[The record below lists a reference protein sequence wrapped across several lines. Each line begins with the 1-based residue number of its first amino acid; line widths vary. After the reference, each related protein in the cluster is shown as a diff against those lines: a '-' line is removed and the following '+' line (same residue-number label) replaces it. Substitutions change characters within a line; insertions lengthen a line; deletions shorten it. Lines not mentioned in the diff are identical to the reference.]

1 MKKLV
6 FLSLAI
12 VLHTF
17 STGVEAADGALAF
30 TPASQQYVEVPNFHT
45 LGVTNEVTIEFWAF
59 TNAAGNHSAFILEAD
74 AGGNRCQMHTAYSN
88 GQTFWDFGSIVG
100 NAGRLQVATPSG
112 TVGAWTHWA
121 VVASASG
128 SFMKIYRDGVEVA
141 TKTGMDDFSTSTAR
155 SLRIGGNTGLFF
167 DGQLDEFRVW
177 NVARTASE
185 IAANRHVPLT
195 GSEAGLRLFLKLD
208 ETSGTTAVN
217 SATATGAA
225 YDGTLV
231 NAPVR
236 STRPVLVTTLA
247 NELDTPSG
255 ADLSLREALRDAA
268 AAAGADSISFA
279 PALAGGTITL
289 SAGIAVNNSAGVTV
303 DATSLPGGITID
315 AGAGTNRVFN
325 IASGGVIT
333 LNGLTL
339 TGGSTAGSDDGGAIH
354 NQGTLTMSRC
364 TLTGNAASDEGG
376 AIHNTSTLSMSQCT
390 LSGNTSGRNGGA
402 IMSIPGT
409 VTLTQCTIAG
419 NTATNSGGG
428 VSIFGSTVS
437 LTNCLIAGNTAPS
450 GPDLNGS
457 TYTRS
462 GVNLIGKNANVTT
475 PFPSGQPNANGDFV
489 GTNAA
494 PLSPQLDVLGSYG
507 GPTQTRRLLAGSPAL
522 NRIASPAFTT
532 DQRGFPIVGAADI
545 GAYESQVGAIA
556 ALAIN
561 EDATT
566 GTLPFSVGTVGT
578 LTATSSNTALVP
590 NASITLGGSGSS
602 RTLAATPL
610 ADANG
615 TTTITVTD
623 SPSGEAASFTLTV
636 TAVNDT
642 PTLNAISN
650 PAAINEDAPQQTV
663 SLSGIGTGAAN
674 ETQTLTVTATSS
686 NTALIPHP
694 TVSYTSPN
702 TTGSLAYT
710 PVANASG
717 SAIITVTVNDGQA
730 ANNTRVRTFTV
741 VVNAVNDAPVAV
753 ADAQTIA
760 PKTTLKFAATKLV
773 ANDTDLEGGTLTVV
787 SVQSPSHGATVSLGS
802 GTITYVPAAEFTGV
816 ATFTY
821 TVTDGTGGFAV
832 GLVTITVSSTEK
844 VVLKDTQMSIT
855 SAGTITNAVELDGTG
870 GLTSDQP
877 VTLGGQVTVKGT
889 PVIDTSSN
897 ITISGSIDGD
907 GRLEKTGSGRLNLTA
922 ASTFTGGFRATQ
934 GVVGIGDNAALGTGT
949 VTLGGAGIE
958 SVGARRV
965 LANPVEITGNTVVS
979 GPGIGLSG
987 PVKLRGP
994 RGIQT
999 DGNLDIDGPVQDEGG
1014 PAKIT
1019 KRGGGDLILGGE
1031 NTFSGGVDVKEGTL
1045 ALAKDTAAGT
1055 GPVVLSGGELEAIGD
1070 RELDNPVELKA
1081 DTVLKGDEIK
1091 LMGPMAV
1098 SGEKTLTTEAD
1109 VELHGTVKSNT
1120 PGTTTKLKKKGKGKL
1135 TNAPTAKNDVD
1146 VEVNDGRYANE
1157 GVSRGSTTAPSPP
1170 PQVQVDTGLFSSH
1183 TTVSGFPAVSYFDKE
1198 NGDLKY
1204 MRAKKEDGRS
1214 FLPPVTVDATGDVGA
1229 STSLFVVDGH
1239 PAIAYREGGGVGGRL
1254 KYVRAN
1260 DMWGQAWGTPVVVSE
1275 LKSSFITLQVVD
1287 GKPAIA
1293 FFATEEKD
1301 LCFVRARD
1309 VTGTNWGTVL
1319 TVASS
1324 GNVGFHASM
1333 VIANEKPAILCL
1345 DLTNNSLVYFRATTE
1360 NGSSWAAG
1368 VVVSASSNKKGILS
1382 ANSHP
1387 RLSIV
1392 SGRPAVCYVAKI
1404 KATPQATA
1412 VPTLLYKRANNM
1424 TGLSWPHAAVTVIS
1438 PGEAMEFPSLTEV
1451 GGTPAVSY
1459 LKAVDSKTN
1468 LLEYV
1473 WAADAN
1479 GDSWPATNLRET
1491 KEKARSSATSLQPL
1505 SGGRVGISYY
1515 SGSSTLGYASF
1526 QPVAETVP
1534 TTPDD
1539 RVGDRADR
1547 KQEKTPPPD
1556 PTPVPPNPDTGGKN
1570 GQTKPVKD
1578 QGSGSNAPPPAAD
1591 PARPPEAGQSPK
1603 VQPAQSGGYVSGD
1616 SSNKAAED
1624 KKGSAEVANG
1634 NSPGMSENAE
1644 DVIWED
1650 GVTIVWD
1657 INDASGLPGLNWDY
1671 FKVGGLF
1678 EIEAAST
1685 DPIYFEIES
1694 LLPDNTAGPVTH
1706 FSPYVAQ
1713 SWKIVSAGAITG
1725 FAADKFVISTE
1736 GFANDLKGGGFSLA
1750 QSGGEL
1756 HLVFTPASTLA
1767 PEITVLS
1774 SSVSLGSGSALDVG
1788 TLAASTQTTLSYTV
1802 RNDGSGPLSGIR
1814 IENASVLIGDGSLT
1828 FDVPAAT
1835 TLAPGASLI
1844 FDATLT
1850 NEGAAAG
1857 GIVAAFTITS
1867 DDADESIFTLH
1878 LTANAAVVPAPE
1890 IAVAKTA
1897 GNVDLT
1903 SGSLTPVNFGNVST
1917 AASAALDFTLANT
1930 GSASLSG
1937 IDFIIDGP
1945 HSIDF
1950 HLIAENLSDVDGGAS
1965 ASFQVEFE
1973 PSAAGLRQATLFI
1986 RSSDADENP
1995 FIIHLSGTGDATP
2008 EIAVTGAGRS
2018 LVDGDPSPV
2027 DFGTLAVNA
2036 HQDISFSIANIGTLD
2051 LTGLALSLT
2060 GADASQFSIQTGLT
2074 ASTLAPADAA
2084 PVVIRFAPTSAG
2096 VKHAN
2101 LQITSTDSDEPVF
2114 DIALTGEGSVATEF
2128 VLENAA
2134 AASLSLNESAD
2145 FGTVLSGES
2154 AALTFTIKNI
2164 GSADLT
2170 GLTLSLSG
2178 DAAADYSLGALSTP
2192 APLAGPSGVSTFTL
2206 TFSPS
2211 ASGIRNAALL
2221 IESNDADEG
2230 LFVIYL
2236 TGTGTLPPSAPT
2248 DILLSNS
2255 TVIENAGP
2263 GTLIGTLTAVDAN
2276 LGQSHT
2282 FTLVPGTG
2290 DTHNTLFGISS
2301 GDLVLNANA
2310 DFESLTTY
2318 SIRVQADDGSGGT
2331 FAKTFSITVTDAN
2344 DAPLI
2349 TSSLG
2354 GSSAAISVAENTTA
2368 VTTVTASDLD
2378 SPAQTL
2384 LHSITGGADAAHF
2397 TIVPATGVLT
2407 FLTAPSFEA
2416 PSDLGADNI
2425 YEVLITVTDSGTP
2438 ALSDTQLISITITDA
2453 PEPEI
2458 AISGNATPI
2467 LAGDVSHFGD
2477 TAVTGGSV
2485 VRIFTITNS
2494 GLAALTLTGTAP
2506 DYVTLSGS
2514 GAGHF
2519 SITAQPASGTL
2530 AAGGTQTFQ
2539 ITFDPSALGTH
2550 TATVSIASDDED
2562 ENLFTFDIRGN
2573 GASSHF
2579 TAAVS
2584 NWAAANNLAPGDSNP
2599 GDDPD
2604 GDGKTNL
2611 EEFAFGTHPGTGSSG
2626 SAAAAYTGSFA
2637 AATLTATGQP
2647 LAQFEP
2653 SSVTGVDFRAVFV
2666 RRADHSTLGL
2676 TYTVQ
2681 FSADMTTWQT
2691 TTVIPTVLDTVGDMQ
2706 LVSVPYPLFVKGKR
2720 ARFFHVVVS
2729 QP

>member
-1 MKKLV
+1 
-6 FLSLAI
+6 
-12 VLHTF
+12 
-17 STGVEAADGALAF
+17 
-30 TPASQQYVEVPNFHT
+30 
-45 LGVTNEVTIEFWAF
+45 
-59 TNAAGNHSAFILEAD
+59 
-74 AGGNRCQMHTAYSN
+74 
-88 GQTFWDFGSIVG
+88 
-100 NAGRLQVATPSG
+100 
-112 TVGAWTHWA
+112 
-121 VVASASG
+121 
-128 SFMKIYRDGVEVA
+128 
-141 TKTGMDDFSTSTAR
+141 
-155 SLRIGGNTGLFF
+155 
-167 DGQLDEFRVW
+167 
-177 NVARTASE
+177 
-185 IAANRHVPLT
+185 
-195 GSEAGLRLFLKLD
+195 
-208 ETSGTTAVN
+208 
-217 SATATGAA
+217 
-225 YDGTLV
+225 
-231 NAPVR
+231 
-236 STRPVLVTTLA
+236 
-247 NELDTPSG
+247 
-255 ADLSLREALRDAA
+255 
-268 AAAGADSISFA
+268 
-279 PALAGGTITL
+279 
-289 SAGIAVNNSAGVTV
+289 
-303 DATSLPGGITID
+303 
-315 AGAGTNRVFN
+315 
-325 IASGGVIT
+325 
-333 LNGLTL
+333 
-339 TGGSTAGSDDGGAIH
+339 
-354 NQGTLTMSRC
+354 
-364 TLTGNAASDEGG
+364 
-376 AIHNTSTLSMSQCT
+376 
-390 LSGNTSGRNGGA
+390 
-402 IMSIPGT
+402 
-409 VTLTQCTIAG
+409 
-419 NTATNSGGG
+419 
-428 VSIFGSTVS
+428 
-437 LTNCLIAGNTAPS
+437 
-450 GPDLNGS
+450 
-457 TYTRS
+457 
-462 GVNLIGKNANVTT
+462 
-475 PFPSGQPNANGDFV
+475 
-489 GTNAA
+489 
-494 PLSPQLDVLGSYG
+494 
-507 GPTQTRRLLAGSPAL
+507 
-522 NRIASPAFTT
+522 
-532 DQRGFPIVGAADI
+532 
-545 GAYESQVGAIA
+545 
-556 ALAIN
+556 
-561 EDATT
+561 
-566 GTLPFSVGTVGT
+566 
-578 LTATSSNTALVP
+578 
-590 NASITLGGSGSS
+590 
-602 RTLAATPL
+602 
-610 ADANG
+610 
-615 TTTITVTD
+615 
-623 SPSGEAASFTLTV
+623 
-636 TAVNDT
+636 
-642 PTLNAISN
+642 
-650 PAAINEDAPQQTV
+650 
-663 SLSGIGTGAAN
+663 
-674 ETQTLTVTATSS
+674 
-686 NTALIPHP
+686 
-694 TVSYTSPN
+694 
-702 TTGSLAYT
+702 
-710 PVANASG
+710 
-717 SAIITVTVNDGQA
+717 
-730 ANNTRVRTFTV
+730 
-741 VVNAVNDAPVAV
+741 
-753 ADAQTIA
+753 
-760 PKTTLKFAATKLV
+760 
-773 ANDTDLEGGTLTVV
+773 
-787 SVQSPSHGATVSLGS
+787 
-802 GTITYVPAAEFTGV
+802 
-816 ATFTY
+816 
-821 TVTDGTGGFAV
+821 
-832 GLVTITVSSTEK
+832 
-844 VVLKDTQMSIT
+844 
-855 SAGTITNAVELDGTG
+855 
-870 GLTSDQP
+870 
-877 VTLGGQVTVKGT
+877 
-889 PVIDTSSN
+889 
-897 ITISGSIDGD
+897 
-907 GRLEKTGSGRLNLTA
+907 
-922 ASTFTGGFRATQ
+922 
-934 GVVGIGDNAALGTGT
+934 
-949 VTLGGAGIE
+949 
-958 SVGARRV
+958 
-965 LANPVEITGNTVVS
+965 
-979 GPGIGLSG
+979 GLSG
-987 PVKLRGP
+987 PVRLSGR

-1045 ALAKDTAAGT
+1045 ALAKDAAAGT

-1081 DTVLKGDEIK
+1081 DAVLKGDKMK
-1091 LMGPMAV
+1091 LNGPVAV
-1098 SGEKTLTTEAD
+1098 SGEKTLTTETD
-1109 VELHGTVKSNT
+1109 VELRGTVKSDT
-1120 PGTTTKLKKKGKGKL
+1120 PGTTTKLNKEGKGKL
-1135 TNAPTAKNDVD
+1135 TNASTAKNEVD
-1146 VEVNDGRYANE
+1146 VEVQDGRYSNE
-1157 GVSRGSTTAPSPP
+1157 GRSRGTTRAPSDAPAE
-1170 PQVQVDTGLFSSH
+1170 QADSGLFSSQAI
-1183 TTVSGFPAVSYFDKE
+1183 VGGAPAVSFYDKK

-1204 MRAKKEDGRS
+1204 MRATKQDGSS
-1214 FLPPVTVDATGDVGA
+1214 FSIQITVDATGDVGA
-1229 STSLFVVDGH
+1229 STSLFIVDGH
-1239 PAIAYREGGGVGGRL
+1239 PAIAYREGGGSSGRL

-1260 DMWGQAWGTPVVVSE
+1260 DQWGREWGAPVVVSE
-1275 LKSSFITLQVVD
+1275 LKSAFITLQVV
-1287 GKPAIA
+1287 GGRPAIA
-1293 FFATEEKD
+1293 FYASDEGD
-1301 LCFVRARD
+1301 LCFVRAND
-1309 VTGTNWGTVL
+1309 VTGASWSTVR
-1319 TVASS
+1319 TVASE
-1324 GNVGFHASM
+1324 GNVGLQASM
-1333 VIANEKPAILCL
+1333 DIVNGRPAILCL
-1345 DLTNNSLVYFRATTE
+1345 DATNNQLVYFRATSATDW
-1360 NGSSWAAG
+1360 GAG
-1368 VVVSASSNKKGILS
+1368 IKVASSTARKGVLS
-1382 ANSHP
+1382 PYSAP
-1387 RLSIV
+1387 RLQVI
-1392 SGRPAVCYVAKI
+1392 SGRPAVCYVAGV
-1404 KATPQATA
+1404 KASPEAKPVA
-1412 VPTLLYKRANNM
+1412 RLLYKRAGDADGATWPAEATTMLTPSGPAGYTSLAVVGNVPA
-1424 TGLSWPHAAVTVIS
+1424 LSYVKATDSSSNVI
-1438 PGEAMEFPSLTEV
+1438 EC
-1451 GGTPAVSY
+1451 
-1459 LKAVDSKTN
+1459 
-1468 LLEYV
+1468 V
-1473 WAADAN
+1473 WAADAD
-1479 GDSWPATNLRET
+1479 GTTWPAANLKTLRF
-1491 KEKARSSATSLQPL
+1491 KA
-1505 SGGRVGISYY
+1505 G
-1515 SGSSTLGYASF
+1515 GSSTSLRALADGLAGISFYGGDSTIAYASF
-1526 QPVAETVP
+1526 LPEAA
-1534 TTPDD
+1534 TTPSTPDERIGKRSVRDD
-1539 RVGDRADR
+1539 RLVENQPPDSPPDR
-1547 KQEKTPPPD
+1547 KKPE
-1556 PTPVPPNPDTGGKN
+1556 TGGKN
-1570 GQTKPVKD
+1570 GKNKPVKD
-1578 QGSGSNAPPPAAD
+1578 KGSGSNAQAPAPDPDRPPAAGPPPSKP
-1591 PARPPEAGQSPK
+1591 PAK
-1603 VQPAQSGGYVSGD
+1603 SGGYTSGD
-1616 SSNKAAED
+1616 YSGKELQEQ
-1624 KKGSAEVANG
+1624 KGSTTTRNG
-1634 NSPGMSENAE
+1634 KSPGMSEDAE
-1644 DVIWED
+1644 DVIWAD
-1650 GVTIVWD
+1650 GTTIVWD

-1678 EIEAAST
+1678 EIDAAST

-1713 SWKIVSAGAITG
+1713 TWKIVSAGAITG

-1756 HLVFTPASTLA
+1756 HLVFTPATTQA

-1788 TLAASTQTTLSYTV
+1788 TLAASAQTTLSYTV

-1835 TLAPGASLI
+1835 TLAPGTSLT

-1867 DDADESIFTLH
+1867 DDADESSFTLH

-1917 AASAALDFTLANT
+1917 AASTALDFTLANT
-1930 GSASLSG
+1930 GSASLNG

-1965 ASFQVEFE
+1965 ASFQIEFE
-1973 PSAAGLRQATLFI
+1973 PSAAGVRQATLFI

-1995 FIIHLSGTGDATP
+1995 FIIHLTGTGDATP

-2051 LTGLALSLT
+2051 LTGLTLSLT
-2060 GADASQFSIQTGLT
+2060 GADASQFSIQTGLA

-2084 PVVIRFAPTSAG
+2084 PVVIRFAPASAG

-2101 LQITSTDSDEPVF
+2101 LQITSNDSDEPVF
-2114 DIALTGEGSVATEF
+2114 DIALTGEGAVAAEL

-2134 AASLSLNESAD
+2134 AVSLGLNESAD

-2178 DAAADYSLGALSTP
+2178 DAAADFSLGALSTP
-2192 APLAGPSGVSTFTL
+2192 APLTGPAGVSTFTL

-2230 LFVIYL
+2230 QFVIYL

-2282 FTLVPGTG
+2282 FTLLPGTG

-2318 SIRVQADDGSGGT
+2318 SIRVQADDGSGGI

-2354 GSSAAISVAENTTA
+2354 GSTAAISVAENTTA
-2368 VTTVTASDLD
+2368 VTTVTASDPD

-2384 LHSITGGADAAHF
+2384 LHSITGGADAARF
-2397 TIVPATGVLT
+2397 AIVPATGVLT

-2438 ALSDTQLISITITDA
+2438 ALSDTQLISVTVTDA

-2458 AISGNATPI
+2458 ALSGNAVAI

-2562 ENLFTFDIRGN
+2562 ENSFTFDIRGN
-2573 GASSHF
+2573 GASSHL

-2584 NWAAANNLAPGDSNP
+2584 NWAAANNLAPGDSDP

-2653 SSVTGVDFRAVFV
+2653 SSVTGVDYRAVFV
-2666 RRADHSTLGL
+2666 RRADHETLGL

-2691 TTVIPTVLDTVGDMQ
+2691 TTVIPTVLDTAGGMQ